1 MRRLFFTIL
10 LLSLA
15 CAPAVPTA
23 PAQTIKPESKFTTA
37 QVVRVV
43 DGDTIDVS
51 INGKKYEVRYIG
63 IDTPELAIF
72 GKPADYFGAEA
83 SAKNKELVMGKTVE
97 LEKDISEVDRY
108 DRLLRYVYVG
118 DLFINA
124 ELVRLGYAV
133 AFPYPPDTQYQ
144 DNFMELQNQARAS
157 KLGLWAYSDNKT
169 STQPTVVSAGPTI
182 AGQPADKIYIG
193 NKSTKKLH
201 YPTCSSVGDMKDSNK
216 IEFHSFTEAAA
227 QGYQPCQKCKPK

>member
-1 MRRLFFTIL
+1 MRKLFFTIL

-15 CAPAVPTA
+15 CAPAVPAA
-23 PAQTIKPESKFTTA
+23 PAQIIQPESNFTTA

-72 GKPADYFGAEA
+72 GKPADYYGPEA
-83 SAKNKELVMGKTVE
+83 SAKNKELVTGKTVE
-97 LEKDISEVDRY
+97 LEKDISEVDRFN
-108 DRLLRYVYVG
+108 RLLRYVYVG

-133 AFPYPPDTQYQ
+133 AFPYPPDIKYQ
-144 DNFMELQNQARAS
+144 DNFMELQNQARAT

-169 STQPTVVSAGPTI
+169 STQVVSAAPTI

-216 IEFHSFTEAAA
+216 IEFRSVAEATA